1 MLNGRLWRSSL
12 VWLVWGLILT
22 ISNAADPPLLPGN
35 PLPGIT
41 HVEFSGVGGT
51 NTPGGGA
58 QNALSAFEAAIG
70 GVRNTAAAPQN
81 GGFRT
86 ITWDGVAVDGTDFG
100 GNTENISP
108 NKTVGIPTNRFLT
121 QGVFFDAIY
130 AVSGDGFKS
139 LNSNVNAASPAL
151 FPSFSPTKTFA
162 MFNDNGIGFSFVLA
176 AGANT
181 SPQPAATR
189 GFGAIFFNVRIANT
203 TSIEYFNGT
212 RSLGKFV
219 VPVGSQGQ

>member
-1 MLNGRLWRSSL
+1 MLSGRLWRSSL
-12 VWLVWGLILT
+12 VSLVWALILT

-86 ITWDGVAVDGTDFG
+86 ITWDGVAVDRHRFWRQHRKYF
-100 GNTENISP
+100 TEQ
-108 NKTVGIPTNRFLT
+108 NRWNSD
-121 QGVFFDAIY
+121 Q
-130 AVSGDGFKS
+130 S
-139 LNSNVNAASPAL
+139 LS
-151 FPSFSPTKTFA
+151 
-162 MFNDNGIGFSFVLA
+162 
-176 AGANT
+176 
-181 SPQPAATR
+181 
-189 GFGAIFFNVRIANT
+189 
-203 TSIEYFNGT
+203 
-212 RSLGKFV
+212 
-219 VPVGSQGQ
+219 